1 MTRTAP
7 FSAKAIRSACF
18 ATVFAVAP
26 AGLFGLAA
34 IGNNITKGNVADCN
48 NDTWAAC
55 EKLIDIKS
63 AHHDVTNPK
72 FKAEVAK
79 REAQEAESAAKK
91 AAAEREAN
99 KWQPTKTNIQQLAF
113 ACSQQ
118 KLKPFLKDP
127 NSLRILNRGMSELT
141 ETHVTVWVDYTATN
155 GFGGPAR
162 DVFSCT
168 YTR

>member
-7 FSAKAIRSACF
+7 FSAKAIRNTCF
-18 ATVFAVAP
+18 AAAFAVAP
-26 AGLFGLAA
+26 VGLFGLAA

-48 NDTWAAC
+48 NGTWAAC
-55 EKLIDIKS
+55 EKLMDQKT

-79 REAQEAESAAKK
+79 REAQE

-113 ACSQQ
+113 ACAQQ

-127 NSLRILNRGMSELT
+127 NSLRILNRGMGDLT
-141 ETHVTVWVDYTATN
+141 DTHVTVWVDYTATN

-162 DVFSCT
+162 DVFRCT